1 MADEK
6 TNQRIVLS
14 RHTLGLYKA
23 NGLPGGP
30 VHEAMTMVATEIA
43 TLRAFMVVHPEKA
56 ITVGDLVRR
65 WEVLADRLR
74 EKAH

>member
-14 RHTLGLYKA
+14 RHTLGLYEA

-30 VHEAMTMVATEIA
+30 VHETMAMVASEIA
-43 TLRAFMVVHPEKA
+43 TLRAFMLVHPEKA

-65 WEVLADRLR
+65 WEALAGRLR
-74 EKAH
+74 EKSN